1 MDANLIQ
8 TTALALG
15 IGLAGGFNIYATIL
29 VLGVSGMTGGVTLP
43 SELEVLQNPLVI
55 GVAGLMYIA
64 EFFADKIPGF
74 DTVWDSIH
82 TFIRIPLGA
91 LLAGDAMAE
100 FGPVAE
106 TVSMIIGGGLS
117 SAMHFTKS
125 GTRAIIN
132 TSPEPVTNWTASIS
146 EDAAVFG
153 GMWAAINHPVV
164 WISIAVIVIILM
176 VWIIPKLWRGIK
188 LIFKK
193 ISSLFKS
200 KTAKEA

>member
-1 MDANLIQ
+1 
-8 TTALALG
+8 
-15 IGLAGGFNIYATIL
+15 
-29 VLGVSGMTGGVTLP
+29 
-43 SELEVLQNPLVI
+43 
-55 GVAGLMYIA
+55 
-64 EFFADKIPGF
+64 
-74 DTVWDSIH
+74 
-82 TFIRIPLGA
+82 
-91 LLAGDAMAE
+91 MAE

-117 SAMHFTKS
+117 SATHFTKA
-125 GTRAIIN
+125 GTHAIIN

-153 GMWAAINHPVV
+153 GMWAAVNHPVV

-193 ISSLFKS
+193 ISNLFKS